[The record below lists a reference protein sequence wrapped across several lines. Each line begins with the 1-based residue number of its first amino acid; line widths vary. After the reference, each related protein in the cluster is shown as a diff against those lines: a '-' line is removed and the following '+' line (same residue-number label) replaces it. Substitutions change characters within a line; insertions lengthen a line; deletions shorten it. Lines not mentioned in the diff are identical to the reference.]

1 MVITP
6 VQREALVK
14 KALEASE
21 RSIIDLAQPLC
32 DKGIAAEACVIVEKS
47 YEDTAHCLATVA
59 DDYNAECMVIGSTGK
74 SWLERLFLGSVS
86 HYLIQHYTHPV
97 IVVPAGSS

>member
-32 DKGIAAEACVIVEKS
+32 DKGIAAEACVIVEKVVQHAQR
-47 YEDTAHCLATVA
+47 TA
-59 DDYNAECMVIGSTGK
+59 
-74 SWLERLFLGSVS
+74 R
-86 HYLIQHYTHPV
+86 
-97 IVVPAGSS
+97 

>member
-32 DKGIAAEACVIVEKS
+32 DKGIAAEACVIVEKVVQ
-47 YEDTAHCLATVA
+47 YAQRTAC
-59 DDYNAECMVIGSTGK
+59 
-74 SWLERLFLGSVS
+74 
-86 HYLIQHYTHPV
+86 
-97 IVVPAGSS
+97 